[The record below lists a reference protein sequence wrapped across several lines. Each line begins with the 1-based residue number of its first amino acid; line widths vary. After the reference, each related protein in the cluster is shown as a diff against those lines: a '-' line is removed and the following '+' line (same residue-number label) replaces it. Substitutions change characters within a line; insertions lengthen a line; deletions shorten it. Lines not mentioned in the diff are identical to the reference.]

1 MIINL
6 ILLLIFLDQS
16 MYFNLKKL
24 YNKLEGLFSIIFR
37 VCKKDGNILLMNQGL
52 SGIVEFHYWQNAI
65 AGQKLYNMGV
75 FTNRNW

>member
-1 MIINL
+1 
-6 ILLLIFLDQS
+6 

-52 SGIVEFHYWQNAI
+52 SGIVEFHYW
-65 AGQKLYNMGV
+65 
-75 FTNRNW
+75 